1 MWNHESSI
9 VTLLL
14 LMKPEKAASS
24 VVQNHQIEKTNFSLI
39 GTGHCPDSLLQL
51 FVLLFLK
58 SFWFGSAM
66 MSINESRGIIC
77 SCTLSGHG
85 RNDDWGFRFAVIS
98 IAYRNFCWKRK
109 TISARVYGTFTSNW
123 TAFGASSNQF
133 GALEFSEQT
142 GLAIQDIQ
150 LLIFTR

>member
-14 LMKPEKAASS
+14 LMKPEEAASS
-24 VVQNHQIEKTNFSLI
+24 AVQNHQIEKTNFSLI
-39 GTGHCPDSLLQL
+39 GTGHSRSHSLEL

-85 RNDDWGFRFAVIS
+85 RNDDWGFAVIS

-109 TISARVYGTFTSNW
+109 TISARIYGTFTSNW

-133 GALEFSEQT
+133 GALECSEQT
-142 GLAIQDIQ
+142 GLAIQDFQ